1 MLVESRKIYFYL
13 CVLLIVDFLILLWV
27 GKNLSISYDEASH
40 FFEPLDF
47 GGFLSNLSVF
57 LFGQNDIGL
66 RMLFLLL
73 HLCNA
78 VLMFIFAKGFL
89 KRPSDALFCVLLFLR
104 MICVCAWARRISPSQ
119 TKRINARISLVI
131 VITPFA
137 PHCSVKQS
145 KRNCFRIIRFGA

>member
-66 RMLFLLL
+66 RMLF
-73 HLCNA
+73 
-78 VLMFIFAKGFL
+78 FAFAFVQC
-89 KRPSDALFCVLLFLR
+89 SINVYFCQ
-104 MICVCAWARRISPSQ
+104 RILE
-119 TKRINARISLVI
+119 A
-131 VITPFA
+131 
-137 PHCSVKQS
+137 S
-145 KRNCFRIIRFGA
+145 K